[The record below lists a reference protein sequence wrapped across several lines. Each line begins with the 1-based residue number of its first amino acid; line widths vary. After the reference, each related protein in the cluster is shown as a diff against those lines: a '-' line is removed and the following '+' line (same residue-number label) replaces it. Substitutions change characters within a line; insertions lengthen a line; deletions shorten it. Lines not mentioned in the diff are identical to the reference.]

1 MPGRKSWLRLNWV
14 SSPVK
19 VRSDGVSPLVGVKE
33 ALPLRTKQKGMLP
46 LRERRQDVPL
56 PV

>member
-1 MPGRKSWLRLNWV
+1 M
-14 SSPVK
+14 K

>member
-1 MPGRKSWLRLNWV
+1 M
-14 SSPVK
+14 K

-33 ALPLRTKQKGMLP
+33 VLPLRTKQKGMLP